1 MIYAYFTRNYF
12 NFLMQEIYIY
22 ILVKSKVLLEWFYI
36 WKLTLKLTMSLKY
49 DSGVTSI
56 LVNIK
61 LTNESMGKFSA
72 RQLIEESVTKA

>member
-1 MIYAYFTRNYF
+1 
-12 NFLMQEIYIY
+12 MQEIYIY
-22 ILVKSKVLLEWFYI
+22 ILPKSKVLLEWFYI
-36 WKLTLKLTMSLKY
+36 WKLTLILTMSLKY

-61 LTNESMGKFSA
+61 LTNKSMGKFSA